1 MPLEFD
7 ADVLQIHVAGG
18 EGRVSPAPGVLAQGA
33 PRRSARGRSDD
44 LLFLA
49 LSLESAR
56 AIGPARL
63 DQIARLAAQ
72 AFFGTSG
79 SVTAALRAAA
89 GAANDQLL
97 DSARETSELGPPRGS
112 LVAAALRGKD
122 LFVGQCGSGQVI
134 LVRPGTVARLASQEA
149 GARPLGSSHTPHVQY
164 RHLELSLGDLL
175 ILTNATPPIWSEPSL
190 SSLYGLSLPQAL
202 DRLTAASPRD
212 LTGLLVRIPRAGQV
226 RPSAAQRAAPVES
239 ERAARASGGP
249 PSPALPPTSA
259 PAVSRRTALPLPS
272 APARPLG
279 RLAVG
284 PRRRRRPAEPM
295 APPRSVTLG
304 RMGRLLQ
311 QAAAPAQRALEPALN
326 AIWRLLARMMPGLAE
341 AERPGGY
348 SPAVL
353 VATAVAI
360 PVVVVVAASLVYF
373 RQGRAQQFDQYL
385 VQAQAAVVA
394 AQLKPTPGEARSD
407 WELARSWLDLAE
419 TYRITEA
426 SSALRSQVQA
436 ALDALELV
444 VRLEL
449 VPTVSGGFGAKAQIT
464 GLAATAS
471 DLYALDT
478 GAGLIWHAWATGRGY
493 EIDAE
498 FDCPLAAGAGST
510 PDPAG
515 IVIQP
520 EPGALGIEGV
530 VMVDRSGGLLYCAPG
545 RSPLRGQ
552 LSPPEIGWGRLQA
565 FDVFE
570 GSLYVL
576 DPVTNAVWIY
586 DATDGLFSGT
596 PALFF
601 AESVPKLDS
610 AIDLAL
616 AQDEL
621 IILHSEGRIDRCRR
635 VVENAPDGTL
645 RIRVEC
651 DQDPQFLDERPGM
664 AARSTIPGADPLQMV
679 YSPPPEPSLFFLDAD
694 TGSVFHYSMR
704 LVYQGQY
711 RPSSPL
717 PDVVAAMAEAP
728 PSDLLLAAGGQVYY
742 AQLRR

>member
-1 MPLEFD
+1 MSLEFE

-18 EGRVSPAPGVLAQGA
+18 EGRVSPAPGLLAQGA
-33 PRRSARGRSDD
+33 PRRAARGRSDD
-44 LLFLA
+44 LLFL
-49 LSLESAR
+49 SLNLEPAR

-63 DQIARLAAQ
+63 EQIAKLAGQ
-72 AFFGTSG
+72 AYFGTAG
-79 SVTAALRAAA
+79 SVTAALRAAST
-89 GAANDQLL
+89 AANDHLM
-97 DSARETSELGPPRGS
+97 DSARQEAGQGPLRGS
-112 LVAAALRGKD
+112 MVAAALRGKD
-122 LFVGQCGSGQVI
+122 LFVSQCGGGQVI

-149 GARPLGSSHTPHVQY
+149 AARPLGSSHGPHVQF

-175 ILTNATPPIWSEPSL
+175 VLTTAAPPIWSDPSL
-190 SSLYGLSLPQAL
+190 SSLYGLTLPQAL
-202 DRLTAASPRD
+202 DRLVASSPHD
-212 LTGLLVRIPRAGQV
+212 LTGLLVRIPRTGEV
-226 RPSAAQRAAPVES
+226 RPSAPLRPAAGP
-239 ERAARASGGP
+239 AARASAPRPGRR
-249 PSPALPPTSA
+249 PAA
-259 PAVSRRTALPLPS
+259 PATPTGSRGPQSGEAPASRRRTA
-272 APARPLG
+272 
-279 RLAVG
+279 
-284 PRRRRRPAEPM
+284 
-295 APPRSVTLG
+295 
-304 RMGRLLQ
+304 RMVRIRQLLQ
-311 QAAAPAQRALEPALN
+311 GWSGPLRRALDPAFS
-326 AIWRLLARMMPGLAE
+326 AIWRLLNRMAPGLAE

-353 VATAVAI
+353 IGTAVAI
-360 PVVVVVAASLVYF
+360 PLVVVAAASLVYF

-394 AQLKPTPGEARSD
+394 AQLKPSAAEARPD
-407 WELARSWLDLAE
+407 WDLARSWLDLAE

-426 SSALRSQVQA
+426 SSALRQQVQA
-436 ALDALELV
+436 ALDSLELV

-449 VPTVSGGFGAKAQIT
+449 VPTVSGGFGGKAAIT

-478 GAGLIWHAWATGRGY
+478 GNGLIWHAWATGRGY
-493 EIDAE
+493 EIDPE
-498 FDCPLAAGAGST
+498 FDCPLAAERGQTAAT
-510 PDPAG
+510 PVG

-530 VMVDRSGGLLYCAPG
+530 VAVDRNGGLLYCAPG

-552 LSPPEIGWGRLQA
+552 LSTPDIGWGRLQA

-570 GSLYVL
+570 GNLYVL

-601 AESVPKLDS
+601 AEAVPELAT

-621 IILHSEGRIDRCRR
+621 IILHSQGNIDRCAR
-635 VVENAPDGTL
+635 VVENAPDGSL

-651 DQDPQFLDERPGM
+651 DEQPEFLDERPGM
-664 AARSTIPGADPLQMV
+664 VARSTIPGADPLQMV

-694 TGSVFHYSMR
+694 TGSIFQYSMR

-711 RPSSPL
+711 RPTEPL
-717 PDVVAAMAEAP
+717 QDLVAAITEAP

>member
-1 MPLEFD
+1 VSLEFE

-33 PRRSARGRSDD
+33 PRRAARGRSDD
-44 LLFLA
+44 LLFL
-49 LSLESAR
+49 SLNLEPAR

-63 DQIARLAAQ
+63 DQIAKLAVQ
-72 AFFGTSG
+72 AYFGTAG
-79 SVTAALRAAA
+79 SVTAALRAAST
-89 GAANDQLL
+89 AANDHLL
-97 DSARETSELGPPRGS
+97 DSARQEAGQGPLRGS
-112 LVAAALRGKD
+112 MVAAALRGKD
-122 LFVGQCGSGQVI
+122 LFVSQCGTGQVI

-149 GARPLGSSHTPHVQY
+149 AARPLGGSHSPHVQF

-175 ILTNATPPIWSEPSL
+175 VLTTAAPPIWSDPSL
-190 SSLYGLSLPQAL
+190 SSLYGLTLPQAL
-202 DRLTAASPRD
+202 DRLAASSPHD
-212 LTGLLVRIPRAGQV
+212 LTGLLVRIPRTGEV
-226 RPSAAQRAAPVES
+226 RPSAPLRPAGGP
-239 ERAARASGGP
+239 AARATAPRPGRR
-249 PSPALPPTSA
+249 LSA
-259 PAVSRRTALPLPS
+259 PAMPTGSRRPQSGEPPASRRRTARMIRIRQRLQEWSGPL
-272 APARPLG
+272 R
-279 RLAVG
+279 
-284 PRRRRRPAEPM
+284 
-295 APPRSVTLG
+295 
-304 RMGRLLQ
+304 
-311 QAAAPAQRALEPALN
+311 RALDPAFT
-326 AIWRLLARMMPGLAE
+326 AIWRLLTRMAPGLAE

-353 VATAVAI
+353 IGTAVAI
-360 PVVVVVAASLVYF
+360 PLVVVAAASLVYF

-394 AQLKPTPGEARSD
+394 AQLKPGAAEARPD

-426 SSALRSQVQA
+426 SSALRQQVQA
-436 ALDALELV
+436 AMDSLELV
-444 VRLEL
+444 VRLDL
-449 VPTVSGGFGAKAQIT
+449 VPTVSGGFGGKAAIT

-478 GAGLIWHAWATGRGY
+478 GNGLIWHAWATGRGY
-493 EIDAE
+493 EIDPE
-498 FDCPLAAGAGST
+498 FDCPLAAERGQTAAA
-510 PDPAG
+510 PVG

-530 VMVDRSGGLLYCAPG
+530 VAVDRNGGLLYCAPG

-552 LSPPEIGWGRLQA
+552 LSAPDIGWGRLQA

-570 GSLYVL
+570 GNLYVL

-601 AESVPKLDS
+601 AEAVPELAT

-621 IILHSEGRIDRCRR
+621 IILHSQGDIDRCAR
-635 VVENAPDGTL
+635 VVENAPDGSL

-651 DQDPQFLDERPGM
+651 DEQPQFLDERPGM
-664 AARSTIPGADPLQMV
+664 AARSTIPGANPLQMV
-679 YSPPPEPSLFFLDAD
+679 YSPPPEPSLFFLDAN
-694 TGSVFHYSMR
+694 TGSIFQYSMR

-711 RPSSPL
+711 RPTEPL
-717 PDVVAAMAEAP
+717 QDLVAAITEAP

>member
-1 MPLEFD
+1 MSLEFE

-33 PRRSARGRSDD
+33 PRRAARGRSDD
-44 LLFLA
+44 LLFL
-49 LSLESAR
+49 SLNLEPAR

-63 DQIARLAAQ
+63 DQIAKLAVQ
-72 AFFGTSG
+72 AYFGTAG
-79 SVTAALRAAA
+79 SVTAALRAAST
-89 GAANDQLL
+89 AANDHLL
-97 DSARETSELGPPRGS
+97 DSARQEAGQGPLRGS
-112 LVAAALRGKD
+112 MVAAALRGKD
-122 LFVGQCGSGQVI
+122 LFVSQCGTGQVI

-149 GARPLGSSHTPHVQY
+149 AARPLGGSHSPHVQF

-175 ILTNATPPIWSEPSL
+175 VLTTAAPPIWSDPSL
-190 SSLYGLSLPQAL
+190 SSLYGLTLPQAL
-202 DRLTAASPRD
+202 DRLAASSPHD
-212 LTGLLVRIPRAGQV
+212 LTGLLVRIPRTGEV
-226 RPSAAQRAAPVES
+226 RPSAPLRPAGGP
-239 ERAARASGGP
+239 AARATAPRPGRR
-249 PSPALPPTSA
+249 LSA
-259 PAVSRRTALPLPS
+259 PAMPTGSRRPQSGEPPASRRRTARMIRIRQRLQEWSGPL
-272 APARPLG
+272 R
-279 RLAVG
+279 
-284 PRRRRRPAEPM
+284 
-295 APPRSVTLG
+295 
-304 RMGRLLQ
+304 
-311 QAAAPAQRALEPALN
+311 RALDPAFT
-326 AIWRLLARMMPGLAE
+326 AIWRLLTRMAPGLAE

-353 VATAVAI
+353 IGTAVAI
-360 PVVVVVAASLVYF
+360 PLVVVAAASLVYF

-394 AQLKPTPGEARSD
+394 AQLKPGAAEARPD

-426 SSALRSQVQA
+426 SSALRQQVQA
-436 ALDALELV
+436 AMDSLELV
-444 VRLEL
+444 VRLDL
-449 VPTVSGGFGAKAQIT
+449 VPTVSGGFGGKAAIT

-478 GAGLIWHAWATGRGY
+478 GNGLIWHAWATGRGY
-493 EIDAE
+493 EIDPE
-498 FDCPLAAGAGST
+498 FDCPLAAERGQTAAA
-510 PDPAG
+510 PVG

-530 VMVDRSGGLLYCAPG
+530 VAVDRNGGLLYCAPG

-552 LSPPEIGWGRLQA
+552 LSAPDIGWGRLQA

-570 GSLYVL
+570 GNLYVL

-601 AESVPKLDS
+601 AEAVPELAT

-621 IILHSEGRIDRCRR
+621 IILHSQGDIDRCAR
-635 VVENAPDGTL
+635 VVENAPDGSL

-651 DQDPQFLDERPGM
+651 DEQPQFLDERPGM
-664 AARSTIPGADPLQMV
+664 AARSTIPGANPLQMV
-679 YSPPPEPSLFFLDAD
+679 YSPPPEPSLFFLDAN
-694 TGSVFHYSMR
+694 TGSIFQYSMR

-711 RPSSPL
+711 RPTEPL
-717 PDVVAAMAEAP
+717 QDLVAAITEAP

>member
-1 MPLEFD
+1 MSLEFE

-33 PRRSARGRSDD
+33 PRRAARGRSDD
-44 LLFLA
+44 LLFL
-49 LSLESAR
+49 SLNLEPAR

-63 DQIARLAAQ
+63 EQIAKLAVQ
-72 AFFGTSG
+72 AYFGTAG
-79 SVTAALRAAA
+79 SVTAALRAAST
-89 GAANDQLL
+89 AANDHLL
-97 DSARETSELGPPRGS
+97 DSARQEAGQGPLRGS

-122 LFVGQCGSGQVI
+122 LFVSQCGGGQVI

-149 GARPLGSSHTPHVQY
+149 AARPLGGSHSPHVQF

-175 ILTNATPPIWSEPSL
+175 VLTTAAPPIWSDPSL
-190 SSLYGLSLPQAL
+190 SSLYGLTLPQAL
-202 DRLTAASPRD
+202 DRLAASSPHD
-212 LTGLLVRIPRAGQV
+212 LTGLLVRIPRTGEV
-226 RPSAAQRAAPVES
+226 RPSAPLRPAGGP
-239 ERAARASGGP
+239 AARATAPRPGRR
-249 PSPALPPTSA
+249 LSA
-259 PAVSRRTALPLPS
+259 PAMPTGSRRPQSGEPPASRRRTARMIRIRQRLQEWSGPL
-272 APARPLG
+272 R
-279 RLAVG
+279 
-284 PRRRRRPAEPM
+284 
-295 APPRSVTLG
+295 
-304 RMGRLLQ
+304 
-311 QAAAPAQRALEPALN
+311 RALDPAFT
-326 AIWRLLARMMPGLAE
+326 AIWRLLTRMAPGLAE

-353 VATAVAI
+353 IGTAVAI
-360 PVVVVVAASLVYF
+360 PLVVVAAASLVYF

-394 AQLKPTPGEARSD
+394 AQLKPGAAEARPD

-426 SSALRSQVQA
+426 SSALRQQVQA
-436 ALDALELV
+436 AMDSLELV
-444 VRLEL
+444 VRLDL
-449 VPTVSGGFGAKAQIT
+449 VPTVSGGFGGKAAIT

-478 GAGLIWHAWATGRGY
+478 GNGLIWHAWATGRGY
-493 EIDAE
+493 EIDPE
-498 FDCPLAAGAGST
+498 FDCPLAAERGQTAAA
-510 PDPAG
+510 PVG

-530 VMVDRSGGLLYCAPG
+530 VAVDRNGGLLYCAPG

-552 LSPPEIGWGRLQA
+552 LSAPDIGWGRLQA

-570 GSLYVL
+570 GNLYVL

-601 AESVPKLDS
+601 AEAVPELAT

-621 IILHSEGRIDRCRR
+621 IILHSQGDIDRCAR
-635 VVENAPDGTL
+635 VVENAPDGSL

-651 DQDPQFLDERPGM
+651 DEQPQFLDERPGM
-664 AARSTIPGADPLQMV
+664 AARSTIPGANPLQMV
-679 YSPPPEPSLFFLDAD
+679 YSPPPEPSLFFLDAN
-694 TGSVFHYSMR
+694 TGSIFQYSMR

-711 RPSSPL
+711 RPTEPL
-717 PDVVAAMAEAP
+717 QDLVAAITEAP